1 MHRVLKPDGV
11 ALIVDMRRD
20 APIEDMEREV
30 NGMGLGR
37 LNAGMTLWTFKH
49 MLVKSAYS
57 IAEMESMIAETPFQ
71 RARIIVDGVGFQA
84 WMEKPRTT
92 ERP

>member
-20 APIEDMEREV
+20 APVQEMEREV
-30 NGMGLGR
+30 EGMGLGR
-37 LNAGMTLWTFKH
+37 LNAAMTLWTFKH

-57 IAEMESMIAETPFQ
+57 IPEMEAMIARTPFGG
-71 RARIIVDGVGFQA
+71 ARITVDGVGFHA
-84 WMEKPRTT
+84 WMEKQKATGGS
-92 ERP
+92 